1 MDDENT
7 GKGLT
12 GRIVFAYP
20 AARAGTR
27 KAISDTQPIHKK
39 YDNII
44 IHAIE
49 KTVAMDETKTLTLS
63 DEAKI
68 YAEEYFDIPE
78 KRIEDGLEK
87 AKSWN
92 GKAFGLFI
100 RIAGLFHAF
109 QCCEDKQEPADTP
122 ISVDTARNA
131 AVVAECLAEHSYK
144 VFAGEDERNNDAIY
158 LLRRITK
165 YRQRQ
170 VAKQKMWQ
178 GTKSKFRTMER
189 LNEILNFLEERGY
202 LRVEKNSTGGR
213 PADYIKVNPAVL
225 GDKPPQ

>member
-1 MDDENT
+1 M
-7 GKGLT
+7 K
-12 GRIVFAYP
+12 
-20 AARAGTR
+20 
-27 KAISDTQPIHKK
+27 
-39 YDNII
+39 
-44 IHAIE
+44 
-49 KTVAMDETKTLTLS
+49 KTVEMTDTKTLKLS
-63 DEAKI
+63 DEAKN

-109 QCCEDKQEPADTP
+109 QCCEDNKEPADIL
-122 ISVDTARNA
+122 ISADTMRNA

-158 LLRRITK
+158 LLRRITR
-165 YRQRQ
+165 YGQRQ
-170 VAKQKMWQ
+170 IAKQKMWQ
-178 GTKSKFRTMER
+178 GTKSKFRTMDR
-189 LNEILNFLEERGY
+189 LNEILIFLEEKGY
-202 LRVEKNSTGGR
+202 LRVGKTSTGGR

-225 GDKPPQ
+225 VLQL